1 MEVDG
6 DAGIYVK
13 KAGFHVQK
21 SSYNI
26 VNKELIMKTRLL
38 LLVMILFFL
47 PLSSYAEEE
56 HADIPEIHYLEK
68 DKCPVC
74 NMFVAKNPNWAAQI
88 AFRDGTYVV
97 FDGPRDMFTYY
108 FHINAYNQG
117 KTKEEVKDM
126 LVLEYYNLKP
136 VYAEDA
142 FFVIGSDILG
152 PMGREIIPFDTM
164 EAAKEFKRDHQGKE
178 ILRFGEV
185 TNALI
190 EEMRT
195 GQTMTP

>member
-1 MEVDG
+1 MKF
-6 DAGIYVK
+6 VK
-13 KAGFHVQK
+13 
-21 SSYNI
+21 
-26 VNKELIMKTRLL
+26 VNELIMNIKLL
-38 LLVMILFFL
+38 SIFVMVFLLPFPSHAV
-47 PLSSYAEEE
+47 EE
-56 HADIPEIHYLEK
+56 HTDIPEIHYHEK

-88 AFRDGTYVV
+88 AFIDDTYIV

-108 FHINAYNQG
+108 FHVNEYKPG
-117 KTKEEVKDM
+117 KTREDIKEI

-136 VYAEDA
+136 VHAEDA

-152 PMGREIIPFDTM
+152 PMGRELIPFDTM
-164 EAAKEFKRDHQGKE
+164 EAAKEFKKDHKGKD
-178 ILRFGEV
+178 ILSFSQV

-195 GQTMTP
+195 GQTMIP